1 MGSSSHTSKIKRG
14 KDAVAL
20 DIIAYGFCGII
31 ALVCLVPFIMIVSG
45 SFSSESAIIQNGFSL
60 LPQDFSL
67 EAYKTVFKDP
77 MVVFRAY
84 GTTIGLT
91 IVGTV
96 LGLLLQTMTA
106 YVLSRKEFEW
116 RNQFSFFFYFTTL
129 FSGGLVP
136 YYVLMTQT
144 LNLRDSYLALLLPLL
159 FSVYNLLIMKSYIV
173 GLPDSLI
180 EAAKIDG
187 CGEFRI
193 LFRIVMPL
201 IKPALATVGLFIAL
215 AYWNDWYNAM
225 LYIKDTNKYPLQYLS
240 QANFPTALTGTCRY
254 DNIIQVD
261 TDNEGAAEKM
271 TTLLIGKGFRRFAF
285 LVKDMSYNVDRKR
298 HEGFCRALIK
308 NGISEKDQLFYNG
321 SIRMEF
327 LDAIIENIISKKVEC
342 IICGDDEICTMVM
355 SRLQA
360 EGYRIPKDVAIASLY
375 NSTNLDCYSPAVT
388 AVSVAASQMGG
399 TAVRQLIQ
407 RLRGENYEKK
417 TMLDY
422 DILFRKS
429 TN

>member
-1 MGSSSHTSKIKRG
+1 MTLEEIAKEIGVSKSTVSRALSGKGRIGEKTRNRILEVAKRG
-14 KDAVAL
+14 EEREEMARTRTVTHNIGVVLPSDVY
-20 DIIAYGFCGII
+20 YGSGVYFQNCLLG
-31 ALVCLVPFIMIVSG
+31 VC
-45 SFSSESAIIQNGFSL
+45 ESAS
-60 LPQDFSL
+60 
-67 EAYKTVFKDP
+67 
-77 MVVFRAY
+77 M
-84 GTTIGLT
+84 
-91 IVGTV
+91 
-96 LGLLLQTMTA
+96 LG
-106 YVLSRKEFEW
+106 
-116 RNQFSFFFYFTTL
+116 
-129 FSGGLVP
+129 
-136 YYVLMTQT
+136 
-144 LNLRDSYLALLLPLL
+144 
-159 FSVYNLLIMKSYIV
+159 
-173 GLPDSLI
+173 
-180 EAAKIDG
+180 
-187 CGEFRI
+187 
-193 LFRIVMPL
+193 
-201 IKPALATVGLFIAL
+201 
-215 AYWNDWYNAM
+215 
-225 LYIKDTNKYPLQYLS
+225 
-240 QANFPTALTGTCRY
+240 
-254 DNIIQVD
+254 
-261 TDNEGAAEKM
+261 
-271 TTLLIGKGFRRFAF
+271 
-285 LVKDMSYNVDRKR
+285 YNVLITTSNAHDISELQSLVESNRVDGMLLTR
-298 HEGFCRALIK
+298 ALEDDRALIK